1 MREERLI
8 KAFITFKRKTIA
20 SIVMANGKEAVD
32 VNKHR
37 NRGLWGQKVKVEIV
51 VRVLKISIIEI

>member
-20 SIVMANGKEAVD
+20 SIVMANERK
-32 VNKHR
+32 
-37 NRGLWGQKVKVEIV
+37 L
-51 VRVLKISIIEI
+51 

>member
-8 KAFITFKRKTIA
+8 KAFIAFKWKTIA
-20 SIVMANGKEAVD
+20 SIVMVNGKKAVN

-37 NRGLWGQKVKVEIV
+37 NKGLWGQKVKVEIV
-51 VRVLKISIIEI
+51 VRVLKINIIEI

>member
-20 SIVMANGKEAVD
+20 SIVMANGKKAVD

-51 VRVLKISIIEI
+51 VRVLKISIIKI